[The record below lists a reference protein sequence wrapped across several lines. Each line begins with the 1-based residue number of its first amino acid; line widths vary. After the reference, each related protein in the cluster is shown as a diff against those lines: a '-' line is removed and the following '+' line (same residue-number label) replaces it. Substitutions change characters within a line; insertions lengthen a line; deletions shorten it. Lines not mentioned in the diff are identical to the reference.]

1 LPTLNQTFAAMADEA
16 GGPGVPI
23 SERRSLLR
31 AVGLLPLQEILF
43 GRNIGNIKNQN
54 GRSNMQSGSDPGI
67 AAAPLA
73 SPVPASATII

>member
-43 GRNIGNIKNQN
+43 GRNIGDTKNQN
-54 GRSNMQSGSDPGI
+54 GRSNMQSKVQIRALPQLHWPHLSRPRQQ
-67 AAAPLA
+67 
-73 SPVPASATII
+73 

>member
-1 LPTLNQTFAAMADEA
+1 LPALNQTFAAMADEA

-43 GRNIGNIKNQN
+43 GRNIG
-54 GRSNMQSGSDPGI
+54 
-67 AAAPLA
+67 
-73 SPVPASATII
+73 V